1 MSIRKNRKAFIA
13 ISISVLAVTAGILF
27 ASLMH
32 TQSTFALP
40 IPAGT
45 VFDNNI
51 QHKSPDYIM
60 LVMINVPSVGTLV
73 GSWKASAHAAVLL
86 SYGVSLPEKAHFHFP
101 NASQYPSNGSFNMS
115 ITETG
120 IYGIWFIMSE
130 PVPVTVTA
138 PIEMIVNATS
148 AIWLKGTTL
157 IGKGSGSTQMGWANI
172 TVKGNITLVGAWKAP
187 DGGDMLVAPLVKV
200 GNKTIPWIMDRITLA
215 DAGTLNWTLG
225 AGNYAVIY
233 ITNGGYIKITQTIM
247 LVSN

>member
-13 ISISVLAVTAGILF
+13 ISVAVLVATAGILSAF
-27 ASLMH
+27 LIH
-32 TQSTFALP
+32 TQSKYTLP

-60 LVMINVPSVGTLV
+60 LVMINVTSVGTLV

-101 NASQYPSNGSFNMS
+101 NASQYPNNGSFNMS

-138 PIEMIVNATS
+138 PIEIIANAT
-148 AIWLKGTTL
+148 
-157 IGKGSGSTQMGWANI
+157 
-172 TVKGNITLVGAWKAP
+172 
-187 DGGDMLVAPLVKV
+187 GG
-200 GNKTIPWIMDRITLA
+200 
-215 DAGTLNWTLG
+215 
-225 AGNYAVIY
+225 
-233 ITNGGYIKITQTIM
+233 
-247 LVSN
+247 